1 MALKY
6 KSSPIN
12 SLFKEIASALNDRIF
27 SKSRRFF
34 DNSCHLYCKLL
45 YQEFHA
51 NAFICRGEFLSTLF
65 ENEISKTGSHIWS
78 LSTKRESYN
87 PPKRFSFVQFYAENA
102 ISLRV
107 RSKGRISLFSIDVIN
122 VY

>member
-12 SLFKEIASALNDRIF
+12 SLFKEIASASNDRIF
-27 SKSRRFF
+27 SKCRGFYV
-34 DNSCHLYCKLL
+34 LYCKLL

-51 NAFICRGEFLSTLF
+51 NDFICRGKFLSTLL

-78 LSTKRESYN
+78 LSTKR
-87 PPKRFSFVQFYAENA
+87 
-102 ISLRV
+102 
-107 RSKGRISLFSIDVIN
+107 
-122 VY
+122 